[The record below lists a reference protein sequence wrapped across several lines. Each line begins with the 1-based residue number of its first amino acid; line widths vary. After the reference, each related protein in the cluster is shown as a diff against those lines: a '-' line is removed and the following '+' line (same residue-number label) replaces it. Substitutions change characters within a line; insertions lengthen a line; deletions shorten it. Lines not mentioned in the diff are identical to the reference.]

1 MFDMLVKAPSCQ
13 ELALADYLGGM
24 AAVSGFSEALENS
37 GIFPARYL
45 AALSDASFYCELRKF
60 VLYDSILDKWMLF
73 VVNNL
78 ARVILAMS
86 SVFVTLWLVLTGSRF
101 IFGTNKEPFFDLL
114 FRGAKIVLVLSLVSG
129 MLGTTDT
136 IIHTVLGLQNAITTI
151 VTGSDMGVDRLIDM
165 NIAISQVM
173 NMVVEDITNATSEQE
188 TKTGSFSI
196 FAGLLGQSGPA
207 ILTSV
212 LVLLSQIAIVFALML
227 APLFVF
233 FLLFKE
239 TSSLF
244 WSWSKFLLG
253 SFLSLCF
260 LAIVSTIA
268 MSASLSYGMTIMVS
282 YVLNSIADAGGA
294 LNATAFQIGLG
305 AIAELLISLL
315 TGGGNRVDMSG
326 AAMRMAMMGGLFAT
340 LIVAVPPMIMQMFN
354 ASIGYAS
361 NVMGSM
367 GIIRPMG
374 QPLGGG
380 AGQSVSSP
388 ALIGAGA
395 SGSTAGLSGPAGG
408 MANSN
413 NQMLINRAN
422 SQAMV
427 SGPEGAAGQVGGARA
442 MGGGV
447 MGLAAP
453 GADNARVAQIQNKQS
468 GDEFRAR
475 SGGGGTSQDGSSMKF
490 YSNGTNVED
499 AVLKEHKHLGTGGA
513 LQPAESQASGSQ
525 NSVGGGA
532 VIRDSSPGVSMG
544 GAGAWGG
551 GHSGPATKAGTP
563 SASAPASSAPSGSSA
578 PSSASE
584 TPVHAAPPR
593 GQQGAASNNGAVHAR

>member
-1 MFDMLVKAPSCQ
+1 MFDMLVKAPLCQ

-86 SVFVTLWLVLTGSRF
+86 SVFVLLWLVLIGSRF
-101 IFGTNKEPFFDLL
+101 IFGTNKESFFDLL

-282 YVLNSIADAGGA
+282 YVLNSIADAGEA
-294 LNATAFQIGLG
+294 LNATVFQAGLG
-305 AIAELLISLL
+305 VIAEGLIILL

-380 AGQSVSSP
+380 GGQGTASSP
-388 ALIGAGA
+388 LSGVGA
-395 SGSTAGLSGPAGG
+395 SGSTASLSGPAGG

-427 SGPEGAAGQVGGARA
+427 SGPEGAAGQIGGARA
-442 MGGGV
+442 MGGA

-468 GDEFRAR
+468 GDEFRAG

-513 LQPAESQASGSQ
+513 LQVAGSRAPGSQ

-532 VIRDSSPGVSMG
+532 VIRDSSTG
-544 GAGAWGG
+544 
-551 GHSGPATKAGTP
+551 
-563 SASAPASSAPSGSSA
+563 GSSA
-578 PSSASE
+578 SGGGAFRAGDKGWY
-584 TPVHAAPPR
+584 TRHCI
-593 GQQGAASNNGAVHAR
+593 QGTRWLQGVRVRCWFCVQTMG

>member
-45 AALSDASFYCELRKF
+45 TALSDASFYCELRKF

-86 SVFVTLWLVLTGSRF
+86 SVFVTLWLVLTGF
-101 IFGTNKEPFFDLL
+101 KVIFGTNKESFFDLL
-114 FRGAKIVLVLSLVSG
+114 FRGAKIVLVLGLVSG

-212 LVLLSQIAIVFALML
+212 LVLLSQIAIVFSLML

-282 YVLNSIADAGGA
+282 YVLNSIADAGEA
-294 LNATAFQIGLG
+294 LNATVFQTGLG
-305 AIAELLISLL
+305 VIAEGLIILL

-380 AGQSVSSP
+380 GGQGTASSP
-388 ALIGAGA
+388 LSGVGA
-395 SGSTAGLSGPAGG
+395 SGSTASLSGPAGG

-427 SGPEGAAGQVGGARA
+427 SGPEGAAGQIGGARA
-442 MGGGV
+442 MSGA

-468 GDEFRAR
+468 GDEFRAG

-513 LQPAESQASGSQ
+513 LQVAGSRAPGSQ

-532 VIRDSSPGVSMG
+532 VIRDSSTGGPSAS
-544 GAGAWGG
+544 GAGY
-551 GHSGPATKAGTP
+551 SGPATKAGTP
-563 SASAPASSAPSGSSA
+563 DTASKAPGGFKA
-578 PSSASE
+578 
-584 TPVHAAPPR
+584 
-593 GQQGAASNNGAVHAR
+593 